1 MGWAFL
7 WMMVVL
13 KLPIAALLYLV
24 WWALRQEPL
33 PEEEPADETGGQGG
47 SPHPRSPRP
56 RPPRRGQHGT
66 PSPRAPRRIRVSA
79 SRVSRTLE
87 R

>member
-1 MGWAFL
+1 VGWAFF

-33 PEEEPADETGGQGG
+33 PEEETADGAGGGG
-47 SPHPRSPRP
+47 SPHPRGPRP
-56 RPPRRGQHGT
+56 RPPRRGEHGQ
-66 PSPRAPRRIRVSA
+66 PPPRAPRRIRVHSQ
-79 SRVSRTLE
+79 RLTRTLE